1 MPKGAPGLASLEV
14 TGGARRSAHDPLSCH
29 SEHEMS
35 RPEIPPREIPAELMP
50 HVDAGLFETQ
60 TRDVDSMLLELKKR
74 TVAAD
79 L

>member
-1 MPKGAPGLASLEV
+1 
-14 TGGARRSAHDPLSCH
+14 
-29 SEHEMS
+29 
-35 RPEIPPREIPAELMP
+35 MP